1 MSTQLDYLSRMS
13 DKIEPTFGTM
23 DAVSLV
29 GKSRAWV
36 QAMSSKH
43 SIGTL
48 VRGQW
53 RFTRRDI
60 TALKRLAAKAKMG
73 NPNWLPGKPQPHR
86 RKKKAD

>member
-1 MSTQLDYLSRMS
+1 MNN
-13 DKIEPTFGTM
+13 KIEPTFGTVEV
-23 DAVSLV
+23 VSIT
-29 GKSRAWV
+29 GKSRAWIT
-36 QAMSSKH
+36 ATANDN

>member
-1 MSTQLDYLSRMS
+1 MNN
-13 DKIEPTFGTM
+13 KIEPTFT
-23 DAVSLV
+23 ALEAASIV
-29 GKSRAWV
+29 GKSKSWV
-36 QAMSSKH
+36 TTTAHKH
-43 SIGTL
+43 EIGTL
-48 VRGQW
+48 DRRQW

>member
-1 MSTQLDYLSRMS
+1 MNN
-13 DKIEPTFGTM
+13 KIEPTFGTVEV
-23 DAVSLV
+23 ASIT
-29 GKSRAWV
+29 GKSRAWITATANV
-36 QAMSSKH
+36 N

-48 VRGQW
+48 IRNQW

-60 TALKRLAAKAKMG
+60 TALKRLSAKAKMG

>member
-1 MSTQLDYLSRMS
+1 MNN
-13 DKIEPTFGTM
+13 KIEPTFS
-23 DAVSLV
+23 ALEAASIV
-29 GKSRAWV
+29 GKSRPWV
-36 QAMSSKH
+36 TTTAHKH
-43 SIGTL
+43 EIGTL
-48 VRGQW
+48 SRRQW